1 MTDTESK
8 WLARVAQWQASGLS
22 LREFAAGRE
31 FKWTTLRY
39 WRSKLRHK
47 ASPKGTEATGPAVRM
62 ARVVRSPTAL
72 ADPTVA
78 AGVLDRIV
86 QNAYK
91 LEVRGSSKRR
101 ERTTKPPDDLQP
113 RRRCFAPVTWP
124 DLTDHS
130 IRIRAPTFGGKPQLV
145 GPSRRCAGPS
155 YETRPRSV
163 DPHRPSHPS

>member
-62 ARVVRSPTAL
+62 ARVVRSPL
-72 ADPTVA
+72 NR
-78 AGVLDRIV
+78 LDD
-86 QNAYK
+86 
-91 LEVRGSSKRR
+91 SS
-101 ERTTKPPDDLQP
+101 
-113 RRRCFAPVTWP
+113 VV
-124 DLTDHS
+124 
-130 IRIRAPTFGGKPQLV
+130 IRIGGAEVVVSAGFDRGLLRAVVEALEMG
-145 GPSRRCAGPS
+145 S
-155 YETRPRSV
+155 
-163 DPHRPSHPS
+163 